1 VNEPP
6 KRARG
11 AIEVGICGASVRIAG
26 RRSHASRDYRA
37 LRIFV
42 TRQTGWRSH
51 PSPFVIPS
59 RNAALVIPSRR
70 RGIFAARNA
79 GIPRDRSG

>member
-51 PSPFVIPS
+51 P
-59 RNAALVIPSRR
+59 
-70 RGIFAARNA
+70 
-79 GIPRDRSG
+79 